1 MLRKLVFP
9 EPEGPVT
16 DTNSPA
22 QTSRLKSRSAW
33 VSTKALRYIFLM
45 ARMLNILLSL
55 MINKKVEVAA
65 GAVLGR
71 NNNRVTFLQAAQQLY
86 LTQISAANRELS
98 LLSPVVNYFENIAP
112 KIIEVGTGIHL

>member
-1 MLRKLVFP
+1 MLRKVVFP

-45 ARMLNILLSL
+45 ERMLNILLSL
-55 MINKKVEVAA
+55 MINKKMLVAA
-65 GAVLGR
+65 GIVQGR
-71 NNNRVTFLQAAQQLY
+71 NNNRVALLQAAQNFY
-86 LTQISAANRELS
+86 LTQISTADRHRN
-98 LLSPVVNYFENIAP
+98 LLSVFANNFKNVPS
-112 KIIEVGTGIHL
+112 KIIEVGAGGNF